1 MHQINIANETLF
13 QFGTLGF
20 VLCESLECA
29 RNIKKLPEDSFS
41 WEPSMPHTGYSPRAE
56 SVDSL
61 TVIYQAA
68 AFEQKLMEKYRLN
81 LKIPKGALLNKEK
94 SLENITRFTY
104 EGLEFAVLHRLI
116 LPLNYKEKINV

>member
-13 QFGTLGF
+13 QFGTLGS